1 MHCHQCG
8 KPDAPSECSA
18 CGAYYCS
25 AACQTASLRHQQFR
39 RGSCADKLFVGDG
52 DDQTLQWDL
61 DADFFKGL
69 AAEKMLGEGAFGTV
83 FLYQYEST
91 GERVAIKFIN
101 EKEDLGN
108 DIARLMVLSTS
119 PKCSRYVVCY
129 EGHAIVPNPTGRFPR
144 ELFAIKM
151 SYVDGPTLQDV
162 TVPTKEK
169 NFTVHKLLRNALK
182 ALVYVHSK
190 NIVHGD
196 LKPENMIVR
205 AGTQSVV
212 LIDFGLACKPPCSA
226 EAAGSPD
233 YMAPE
238 QLEPQEM
245 PRSKAADVF
254 SLAASFFYLVLGKDR
269 SSRDDELKKFDTE
282 SRLPAPLIPWT
293 REGLRADQAEHG
305 VAMGK
310 LDFYTNSIENPY
322 GRVLKSMLSWN
333 HEERPTAAEALSQ
346 LPKI

>member
-1 MHCHQCG
+1 
-8 KPDAPSECSA
+8 
-18 CGAYYCS
+18 
-25 AACQTASLRHQQFR
+25 
-39 RGSCADKLFVGDG
+39 V
-52 DDQTLQWDL
+52 
-61 DADFFKGL
+61 DFFKGL
-69 AAEKMLGEGAFGTV
+69 AAEKMLGEGAFGKV

-101 EKEDLGN
+101 EKDDLGN
-108 DIARLMVLSTS
+108 DIARLMALSSS

-129 EGHAIVPNPTGRFPR
+129 EGHAIVPNPSGKFPR

-162 TVPTKEK
+162 SVPTKEK
-169 NFTVHKLLRNALK
+169 NRTVHRLLRNALK
-182 ALVYVHSK
+182 ALEYVHSK

-205 AGTQSVV
+205 SGTQSVV
-212 LIDFGLACKPPCSA
+212 LIDFGLACKPPC
-226 EAAGSPD
+226 EPETAGTPD

-238 QLEPQEM
+238 QLDPQNM

-282 SRLPAPLIPWT
+282 SRMPAALIPWT
-293 REGLRADQAEHG
+293 RDGLRADETEHSA
-305 VAMGK
+305 AMTK
-310 LDFYTNSIENPY
+310 LDFYTNSIENQY
-322 GRVLKSMLSWN
+322 GRVLKSMLAWN
-333 HEERPTAAEALSQ
+333 HEARPTASEALSQ
-346 LPKI
+346 LPKN